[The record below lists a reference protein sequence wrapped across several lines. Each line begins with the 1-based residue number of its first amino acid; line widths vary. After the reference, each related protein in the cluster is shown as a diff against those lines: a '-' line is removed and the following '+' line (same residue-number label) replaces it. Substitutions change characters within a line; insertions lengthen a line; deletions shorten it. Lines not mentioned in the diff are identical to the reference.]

1 VTHQGTNPGGGRCAI
16 CAIAALCFALGAI
29 AAKAQGDPAKPV
41 TPPGTTSAP
50 VVDSAT
56 TGPTAPPPP
65 VPATDAAAESSP
77 VTGMPHG
84 VYLPAHQDIAVR
96 LQKTI
101 DSAHLHNGD
110 MLAAALTAPV
120 RTSDGRSLPVGTRVD
135 VTVLAVAPVGKIS
148 SHGEITLQVT
158 RVGAVGVLSD
168 ALTFHGQSGPKE
180 LPDSAPAKGSEASV
194 SSGTTLRFHVPAP
207 G

>member
-1 VTHQGTNPGGGRCAI
+1 MTHQGTNPGGWRCAI
-16 CAIAALCFALGAI
+16 YVVAALCLGAVV
-29 AAKAQGDPAKPV
+29 AQAQNDPAKTA

-56 TGPTAPPPP
+56 AGPVASPPSGA
-65 VPATDAAAESSP
+65 PATDAAAESSP
-77 VTGMPHG
+77 VTPIAHG
-84 VYLPAHQDIAVR
+84 VYLPAHQDIACR
-96 LQKTI
+96 LQKTV

-110 MLAAALTAPV
+110 MLTASLTSPV
-120 RTSDGRSLPVGTRVD
+120 RTSDGRSLPAGTRVG

-158 RVGAVGVLSD
+158 HVGSVAVLSE
-168 ALTFHGQSGPKE
+168 ALTFRGQSGPKE
-180 LPDSAPAKGSEASV
+180 LPDSAPARGTEASV
-194 SSGTTLRFHVPAP
+194 SSGTTLRFQVPAP

>member
-1 VTHQGTNPGGGRCAI
+1 VTHQGTNPGAWRCAI
-16 CAIAALCFALGAI
+16 YAVALCFAFGVV
-29 AAKAQGDPAKPV
+29 AAKGQADPVKTA

-50 VVDSAT
+50 VVDSAAI
-56 TGPTAPPPP
+56 GPVTPPPA

-96 LQKTI
+96 LEKTI
-101 DSAHLHNGD
+101 DSAHLRNGD
-110 MLAAALTAPV
+110 MLAASLTAPV
-120 RTSDGRSLPVGTRVD
+120 RTSDGHSLPAGTRVG

-158 RVGAVGVLSD
+158 RVGSVGVLSD
-168 ALTFHGQSGPKE
+168 ALTFRGQSGPKE